1 MDTNRE
7 KLLESNQRRLC
18 FEDRGNLI
26 FYVNTWISQF
36 QKVGKEDVFLI
47 FGLGRIEY
55 LIALEEKYPD
65 NRVYVFE
72 PEESVYLLQKHN
84 PKIQQF
90 LQRKTVSLFCGKAA
104 KVDFQRQIQTDILN
118 ELYLLQVH
126 VAVLPNYKR
135 LYGEEYAFFMEKIA
149 ATLQSWTMNR
159 DVMLTDSIE
168 RGKSYLANVL
178 QLSVESSVEQL
189 CKSLSDYDFSHVP
202 AVVIAAGPSL
212 DKNVDQLKAFENKV
226 FMIATDTAVKTLYQH
241 GIQPDIMIGVD
252 PLKPVSYMDNPY
264 GKTLPMACLMD
275 FNKDMIGIH
284 KGRKFYFDDIES
296 VANDFLKEY
305 GKTMPRILTGG
316 TVSGAAYSLAYYLG
330 FRKIIFVGLDLA
342 FTDGKD
348 YADATNRILDINDR
362 HEKYDSRNY
371 LYGPGVDG
379 KDVYTAYVFMEFKKW
394 LEEKCRMDSDVEII
408 DATEGGLLIEGLK
421 LMTLKE
427 ALSLYTD
434 NKENDFK
441 NMISKAE
448 YLFEDNVRE
457 KADKNLEEVFMWIQ
471 YLPTTL
477 KRAKSECES
486 MRRFLNRGD
495 YESSAFHKS
504 LKKIEKYYDKINNSV
519 GIGILEM
526 FTRESIY
533 LIKSR
538 LNQRFDDRKEELYN
552 LVDTMELLLD
562 GYENAVGVFS
572 KVYEELKEE

>member
-1 MDTNRE
+1 MEIDRG
-7 KLLESNQRRLC
+7 KISDSSQRRLC
-18 FEDRGNLI
+18 FEDRGNLD
-26 FYVNTWISQF
+26 FYIDTWMSQF
-36 QKVGKEDVFLI
+36 REVGKEDSFLI
-47 FGLGRIEY
+47 FGLGRFEY
-55 LIALEEKYPD
+55 LAALVEQYPD
-65 NRVYVFE
+65 NRIYVFE
-72 PEESVYLLQKHN
+72 PDESVYLLQEHKSGL
-84 PKIQQF
+84 KKLLKQDT
-90 LQRKTVSLFCGKAA
+90 LSLFCGKTA
-104 KVDFQRQIQTDILN
+104 KEDFQRQIQIDFRN

-126 VAVLPNYKR
+126 VATLPNYKR
-135 LYGEEYAFFMEKIA
+135 MYKDEYTYFMEEVVAILK
-149 ATLQSWTMNR
+149 TWTMNR
-159 DVMLTDSIE
+159 DVILADSVG
-168 RGKSYLANVL
+168 RGKSYLANLL
-178 QLSVESSVEQL
+178 QLTAHSSVEQL
-189 CKSLSDYDFSHVP
+189 RQSLSEYDLSYVP

-212 DKNVDQLKAFENKV
+212 DKNIDQLKQFENKI

-252 PLKPVSYMDNPY
+252 PLKPLSYMDNLY

-275 FNKDMIGIH
+275 FNKEIIHIH

-296 VANDFLKEY
+296 VANNFLKEY

-330 FRKIIFVGLDLA
+330 FRKVVFVGLDLA

-348 YADATNRILDINDR
+348 YANATEEIIDINER
-362 HEKYDSRNY
+362 HTKYDSRNY

-379 KDVYTAYVFMEFKKW
+379 KDVYTAHVFMEFKKW

-434 NKENDFK
+434 NKEKDFK

-448 YLFEDNVRE
+448 YLFEENVRE
-457 KADKNLEEVFMWIQ
+457 KVDKNLEEVFMWIQ

-538 LNQRFDDRKEELYN
+538 LNQRFDDKKEELYN
-552 LVDTMELLLD
+552 LADTMELLLD